1 MSLPPS
7 SVQPPT
13 QANAATEAV
22 LEWRTASN
30 PIRSIVSSRL
40 RAFFLPMF
48 HSAANIV
55 SEYWNCPAVKYCG
68 LRKPLLSSAATVILA
83 NRSPNRTKLLIS
95 LPLSSV
101 VVPHSHPI
109 ASTARLKR
117 MERKSFGLLKAYCS
131 LFPAV
136 VFIILYQLCE
146 RNAGLRMPLFIFILQ
161 REFSL
166 SFRCSS
172 GTPSVF
178 AIMLAPLWFSSS
190 RHLRVCPAASASAR
204 PPRPLCPMLYASARR
219 PHGTTGRC

>member
-30 PIRSIVSSRL
+30 PISSIVSRRL

-55 SEYWNCPAVKYCG
+55 SEYWNCPAVRCCR
-68 LRKPLLSSAATVILA
+68 LRKPLLSPATTAILA
-83 NRSPNRTKLLIS
+83 NRSPNRMKLLIS

-109 ASTARLKR
+109 ASTVRLKR
-117 MERKSFGLLKAYCS
+117 MERKSFGFLKAYCS
-131 LFPAV
+131 LFPTV
-136 VFIILYQLCE
+136 VSIILHQFCE

-166 SFRCSS
+166 SFRCRSD
-172 GTPSVF
+172 TPSVF
-178 AIMLAPLWFSSS
+178 GIMLTLLWFSSF
-190 RHLRVCPAASASAR
+190 RHLWVYPTASASVR
-204 PPRPLCPMLYASARR
+204 PQRPWCPMLFASARR
-219 PHGTTGRC
+219 SHGTTVRC